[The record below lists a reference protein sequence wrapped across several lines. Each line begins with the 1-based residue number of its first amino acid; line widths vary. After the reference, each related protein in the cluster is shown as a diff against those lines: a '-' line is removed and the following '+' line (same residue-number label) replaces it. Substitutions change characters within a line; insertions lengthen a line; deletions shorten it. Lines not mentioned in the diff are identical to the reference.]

1 MQFLHMKICF
11 SYCRSKILVFWA
23 QKWSSRCI
31 FKKIGKT
38 STTNT
43 VFISWFVVLLSM
55 VYMGLLYCAEMS
67 LPEASAM
74 CHYEGLWYVVVL
86 LVKWCVLMRT
96 FKVHKTLRVFIVSVV
111 MSRLMYVK
119 RVKKSKIWVKT
130 WKNEVFVYMSLLTAC
145 TITKQKNLKK
155 WIFLI
160 SGVKGLSITSV

>member
-1 MQFLHMKICF
+1 MDMQFLHMKICF

-38 STTNT
+38 S
-43 VFISWFVVLLSM
+43 VVVLLSM
-55 VYMGLLYCAEMS
+55 VYCAE
-67 LPEASAM
+67 ASYRVTSADVFK
-74 CHYEGLWYVVVL
+74 WRVVI

-145 TITKQKNLKK
+145 RITKQKNLKK

-160 SGVKGLSITSV
+160 SGVKRLSITCKMKVFDL